1 MTLIQVNSDMQY
13 VITGVVLLAAVT
25 IDAVA
30 RRGRPAVV

>member
-1 MTLIQVNSDMQY
+1 MTLVHVNSDLQY

-30 RRGRPAVV
+30 RRGKPAR